1 MANTKIILQH
11 QSDLALTGAQ
21 ILEPV
26 GIVKGDIEG
35 LVAHLATLEAADTTT
50 NENLNSKIA
59 TEQQSRK
66 AAVDALQAE
75 VDANQAASDAA
86 ELSLSNQIADIIS
99 NVDAAALDSL
109 TEVVGAFQA
118 ADGDLSAAITAAL
131 GTHTSEL
138 GKEIAD
144 RISGDAATLASAKV
158 YTDALEALHASDKA
172 AADAAIVAAK
182 ATSDSE
188 IAEAKAAA
196 DAARVAA
203 KVVADDA
210 LAAETKRAED
220 AETGLSDDISAEA
233 AAARA
238 AESGLQ
244 DSIDAEIAAR
254 IAGDDALDT
263 RVNDAIFNSTPGVNS
278 MDEIIKSFN
287 DAMTMNVDDFLPSNH
302 EVYFNAETGVAG
314 FDDIAIKNG
323 TLIFFI
329 NGLMTAVGN
338 SMDYTLNQN
347 EAKDVVGVTLLGE
360 AKTLA
365 ENGATLSAYGVG
377 ANPVNTVTSAIV
389 DPNGE
394 GEGEGE
400 GEGPIGDK

>member
-1 MANTKIILQH
+1 
-11 QSDLALTGAQ
+11 
-21 ILEPV
+21 
-26 GIVKGDIEG
+26 
-35 LVAHLATLEAADTTT
+35 
-50 NENLNSKIA
+50 
-59 TEQQSRK
+59 
-66 AAVDALQAE
+66 
-75 VDANQAASDAA
+75 
-86 ELSLSNQIADIIS
+86 
-99 NVDAAALDSL
+99 
-109 TEVVGAFQA
+109 
-118 ADGDLSAAITAAL
+118 
-131 GTHTSEL
+131 
-138 GKEIAD
+138 
-144 RISGDAATLASAKV
+144 
-158 YTDALEALHASDKA
+158 
-172 AADAAIVAAK
+172 
-182 ATSDSE
+182 
-188 IAEAKAAA
+188 
-196 DAARVAA
+196 
-203 KVVADDA
+203 
-210 LAAETKRAED
+210 
-220 AETGLSDDISAEA
+220 
-233 AAARA
+233 
-238 AESGLQ
+238 
-244 DSIDAEIAAR
+244 
-254 IAGDDALDT
+254 
-263 RVNDAIFNSTPGVNS
+263 